1 MLKIVHPICCGIDV
15 HKKFVVA
22 TVGITNKQGVT
33 DYETRTFQTFTENLV
48 QLRDWLAENNCVEVC
63 MESTGKYWIPI
74 FNILEDS
81 CRVFV
86 ANPKYVKGIRGKKTD
101 KRDALWLCDLH
112 KHGLVQNSFIPPWRI
127 RQIRDLMR
135 YRYKLTNF
143 KSSEKNRAQN
153 SLTVSNIMLSSVVSD
168 TFGKSSMR
176 VIRHLLD
183 DPTDTSFDVTPLL
196 DKRMKATTEE
206 VTKSIQGNLT
216 KPQAEKI
223 SVCLDHMDEI
233 NKHIATVEAA
243 VLELAEPYME
253 QVKLLLTV
261 PGIKDVYTAIG
272 IIGEIGADM
281 SVFLSARHLCSW
293 AGLVPTN
300 NESAGKKKSVRCARA
315 GTYIKPLL
323 VQCAHAAVKS
333 KECPYFRVRYEQ
345 IARRRGKKKAIIA
358 IARMLLNCIYHMIS
372 RNEEFNYDLYRI
384 ENAPK
389 PKAAKKPELSK
400 EDAIALLESLG
411 AQVILPDAA

>member
-1 MLKIVHPICCGIDV
+1 MLKIVHQICCGIDV

-33 DYETRTFQTFTENLV
+33 DYETHTFQTFTENLV
-48 QLRDWLAENNCVEVC
+48 QLRDWLAESKCVEVC

-74 FNILEDS
+74 FNILEDT

-101 KRDALWLCDLH
+101 KRDSLWLCDLH

-143 KSSEKNRAQN
+143 KTSEKNRAQN

-176 VIRHLLD
+176 IVRHLLD
-183 DPTDTSFDVTPLL
+183 DPTDISFDVAPLL
-196 DKRMKATTEE
+196 DKRMKATAEE

-223 SVCLDHMDEI
+223 NVCLDHMDEI
-233 NKHIATVEAA
+233 DKHIAAVESA

-261 PGIKDVYTAIG
+261 PGIKDVFTAIG
-272 IIGEIGADM
+272 IIGEIGTDM

-293 AGLVPTN
+293 AGLVPAN

-323 VQCAHAAVKS
+323 VQCAHSAVKS

-345 IARRRGKKKAIIA
+345 ITRRRGKKKAIIA
-358 IARMLLNCIYHMIS
+358 VAHMLLNCIYHMIS
-372 RNEEFNYDLYRI
+372 RNEKFNYDLYRI

-389 PKAAKKPELSK
+389 PKMAKKSEFSK

-411 AQVILPDAA
+411 AQVILPDVA